1 MLARS
6 RTEGSVISI
15 SSTSERGSGDAEASS
30 THATPKTLRT
40 FQSDSILGSP
50 SGRPSTPSPS
60 KARLPDD
67 VSSPPVRP
75 TLVNANVR
83 TYAGK
88 SRSFLVAVPQSQAGS
103 LGLDSHSQG
112 LLDDSGTMFGE
123 SQEDDFEMRESYSE
137 LRERWGVDASE
148 DDPRPPSPVPAS
160 PSPKSKGR
168 RKKGLQ
174 EEPLPKLLPNG
185 MINDLKSITELR
197 SKGERRRFLDE
208 VGYLFEGLDA
218 KCGLGVRRGSALE
231 IVTKLCDIDFAR
243 RAKAADF
250 LGRAW
255 EVLRDA
261 GAGNGDKVLDA
272 ILVFY
277 AALVA
282 RDPTDLLDLAAKS
295 DFASTLHRILS
306 SLERS
311 NDPLWLISTDAGAA
325 EFKTA
330 GVTKSEVT
338 LLGSLQRL
346 IRKKSALFEETELVS
361 SRLLISQALAIASP
375 SAHTISHLPALLHSL
390 SAEMNPFAPRV
401 DAYISG
407 LSLLPPQGPS
417 SYLDTPS
424 LLHLDNCLRLL
435 DSCLL
440 GSWSISAEDIPT
452 QTAALVDLRKQGFAK
467 ALLAL
472 CTTCDIIMQEKEL
485 ADHRA
490 VASKCIESAL
500 RVLINLTHDDL
511 PWCQAVLDNELSMST
526 IMRLIVMAQ
535 RQRRMFEKRAE
546 AEDIDDEDADNAA
559 RCLDRMCLALGLLTN
574 LVQATPETRETI
586 GDALLYFDCPGKRG
600 CIRGCRCAGRT
611 SALACL
617 AQIYSQHLSSGSELD
632 VVVRGHMAV
641 LFGLLMECAPDNQ
654 RALLDALPGP
664 SDREKL
670 DALLQHAQ
678 DFTLFYVTLTRKMA
692 EAQGE
697 GQHEDSELMEV
708 GGGVCSPAGRP
719 TGVFKDSKGEAVAK
733 GVIAFLRKLRDQRS

>member
-15 SSTSERGSGDAEASS
+15 CSTSEQESGSAEASS
-30 THATPKTLRT
+30 AHVTPKKLRT
-40 FQSDSILGSP
+40 FQSDSLLGSP
-50 SGRPSTPSPS
+50 SGRLSSPSPS
-60 KARLPDD
+60 KSRPPDD
-67 VSSPPVRP
+67 VLSPPVRP
-75 TLVNANVR
+75 TLGTTNVR

-88 SRSFLVAVPQSQAGS
+88 SRSFLVALPQSQAGS
-103 LGLDSHSQG
+103 LGLESHSQG
-112 LLDDSGTMFGE
+112 LLDDTGTMYGE
-123 SQEDDFEMRESYSE
+123 SQEDDFEMRESYTE

-148 DDPRPPSPVPAS
+148 DDPRPLSPVRAS
-160 PSPKSKGR
+160 PSPKGKGR
-168 RKKGLQ
+168 RKKGLR
-174 EEPLPKLLPNG
+174 EEPPPRLLPNG
-185 MINDLKSITELR
+185 MMNDLKSITELR

-231 IVTKLCDIDFAR
+231 IATKLCDVDFSR

-282 RDPTDLLDLAAKS
+282 RDSTALLDLAAKS
-295 DFASTLHRILS
+295 DFASTLHRTLS

-311 NDPLWLISTDAGAA
+311 NDPLWLISTDASTTEIKAA
-325 EFKTA
+325 
-330 GVTKSEVT
+330 GITKAELT
-338 LLGSLQRL
+338 LLGSLQRI
-346 IRKKSALFEETELVS
+346 IRKKSGLFEDTDIVS
-361 SRLLISQALAIASP
+361 SRLLISQALAVAPP
-375 SAHTISHLPALLHSL
+375 SAHTISYLPSLLHSL
-390 SAEMNPFAPRV
+390 SAEMNSLPSRV

-407 LSLLPPQGPS
+407 LSLFPPQGPS

-440 GSWSISAEDIPT
+440 GSWSIPVEDIPT
-452 QTAALVDLRKQGFAK
+452 QAAMLTELREQGFVK
-467 ALLAL
+467 ALIAL
-472 CTTCDIIMQEKEL
+472 CTTCGIIMQEQQL

-511 PWCQAVLDNELSMST
+511 PWCQAVLDNELSTAAVMH
-526 IMRLIVMAQ
+526 LIVMAQ
-535 RQRRMFEKRAE
+535 RQRRLIEKRSE
-546 AEDIDDEDADNAA
+546 ADEMGDEDADDAA

-574 LVQATPETRETI
+574 LVQSTPETREAI
-586 GDALLYFDCPGKRG
+586 GDALLDSDCPGKRG
-600 CIRGCRCAGRT
+600 CIRGCRCPGRT

-617 AQIYSQHLSSGSELD
+617 AQVYSQHLSSASELD

-641 LFGLLMECAPDNQ
+641 LFGLLMERAPENQ
-654 RALLDALPGP
+654 RTLLGALPGP
-664 SDREKL
+664 SDRDKL
-670 DALLQHAQ
+670 GALLQHAQ

-692 EAQGE
+692 ESQSE
-697 GQHEDSELMEV
+697 GRHEDAESMEIE
-708 GGGVCSPAGRP
+708 GGGYSPANRP
-719 TGVFKDSKGEAVAK
+719 TGVFRDSKGEAVAK
-733 GVIAFLRKLRDQRS
+733 GVIAFLRKSREQCS